1 MKKANA
7 GKAISNID
15 VLETISDQISMDII
29 TAISNGVTK
38 SDNLMQIL
46 DLTHKQYYS
55 RSSRLLDIGIINR
68 KDGGVI
74 LTSFG
79 RLIYNAQA
87 KIATAF
93 SHSSELR
100 MIDAMK
106 SHSGISKDQQKT
118 IIDKL
123 IDNPDIKN
131 LID

>member
-29 TAISNGVTK
+29 TAISNGVTN
-38 SDNLMQIL
+38 SENLMQIL

-55 RSSRLLDIGIINR
+55 RSSRLLNIGIINR

-79 RLIYNAQA
+79 RLIYNAQT

-100 MIDAMK
+100 MIDAIK
-106 SHSGISKDQQKT
+106 SHSGMSEDQQKSV
-118 IIDKL
+118 IDKL
-123 IDNPDIKN
+123 IDNSDIKD
-131 LID
+131 LIA